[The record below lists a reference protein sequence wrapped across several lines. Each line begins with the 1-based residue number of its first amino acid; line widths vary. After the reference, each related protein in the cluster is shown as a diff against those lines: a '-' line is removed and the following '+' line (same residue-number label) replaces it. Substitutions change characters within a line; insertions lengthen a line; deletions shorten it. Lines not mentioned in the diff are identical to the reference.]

1 GVFFCVV
8 GVVCVVGI
16 KNPYI
21 SILYKILLTALTAV
35 LSFWV
40 WSFGICSGSDSKYIA
55 IYSNI

>member
-8 GVVCVVGI
+8 CAVGVVGI
-16 KNPYI
+16 KKPYV

-40 WSFGICSGSDSKYIA
+40 WSFWICSGSGSNYIA